1 MADYFTICTAFQR
14 VPCTVEEA
22 AELRALLN
30 VTDQEGDPSDNPEHD
45 LEIEWDVN
53 GAYLVT
59 DYGNSSVD
67 ALPEAFLV
75 RFGELIGRA
84 GMPYLQIGMAFTC
97 SKYRVGSHGGEHC
110 RIYPNGDLVFP
121 EEVWPVRPI

>member
-1 MADYFTICTAFQR
+1 MADYFTICTAFHQ
-14 VPCTVEEA
+14 VPCTEEEA
-22 AELRALLN
+22 AGLNALMEL
-30 VTDQEGDPSDNPEHD
+30 PEDADAQHD
-45 LEIEWDVN
+45 LQIEWDSD

-59 DYGNSSVD
+59 DYGNSCVD

-84 GMPYLQIGMAFTC
+84 GMPFLQIGMAFTC
-97 SKYRVGSHGGEHC
+97 SKYRIGSHGGENC

-121 EEVWPVRPI
+121 KEVWT